1 MLELSKQD
9 AADIVDQLSKLINMK
24 INIVNS
30 KSIVIA
36 NSDEN
41 RVGDFHEATKRII
54 EDHLSEL
61 IVKTDSQFEGT
72 QAGTNLPLVI
82 NNEIIGVVGITGE
95 VKTAKDYGQIIKKMC
110 EILIQGKARDILI
123 EQRKREK
130 EVFEIEWIC
139 EQDTPITDSFVS
151 EGNSYD
157 IKILLKRRVL
167 VFFPNDK
174 TDKNAIINTIIID
187 NINSIAFKYRNMVI
201 AAISDRSNEKVIQL
215 IEKVKSKI
223 KGSIK
228 VGIDE
233 QSIDVNISSQYLK
246 AYKALKSFSSNN
258 QTDYLFYENLFIE
271 LLEDEISL
279 KKKKEYVLKIF
290 NNYTDYYEIKKAI
303 NLIKTLYNQDGSI
316 KAAADKLAM
325 HPNTLQYQ
333 LKKICSKTNLDPR
346 KLNNIGIYTLAI
358 KFSNDILGSL

>member
-30 KSIVIA
+30 KSIIIA
-36 NSDEN
+36 NSDES

-54 EDHLSEL
+54 EDHLTEL
-61 IVKTDSQFEGT
+61 IVKKDTQFSGT
-72 QAGTNLPLVI
+72 QAGTNLPLII

-95 VKTAKDYGQIIKKMC
+95 VKTAKAYGQIIKKMC

-130 EVFEIEWIC
+130 ELFQIEWIC
-139 EQDTPITDSFVS
+139 EKDILITDSFIA

-157 IKILLKRRVL
+157 INIMLKRRVL
-167 VFFPNDK
+167 VFSPKVKD
-174 TDKNAIINTIIID
+174 DRNAIINTILID
-187 NINSIAFKYRNMVI
+187 DKNNIAFKNRNIVV
-201 AAISDRSNEKVIQL
+201 AAITDRANDKVIQL
-215 IEKVKSKI
+215 VEKI
-223 KGSIK
+223 KLKIKNSLK

-233 QSIDVNISSQYLK
+233 QDYNMNINDQYLK
-246 AYKALKSFSSNN
+246 AYKSLQTISSNT
-258 QTDYLFYENLFIE
+258 QSIYIFYEDLFIE

-279 KKKKEYVLKIF
+279 KRKKEYVLKIF
-290 NNYTDYYEIKKAI
+290 HNYTNYYEIRKAI
-303 NLIKTLYNQDGSI
+303 HLIKTLYDQDSSL
-316 KAAADKLAM
+316 KAAADILGM

-333 LKKICSKTNLDPR
+333 LKKIYSKTNLDPR
-346 KLNNIGIYTLAI
+346 TVNNIGIYILAI
-358 KFSNDILGSL
+358 KFSNDILGVV

>member
-9 AADIVDQLSKLINMK
+9 AADIVDQLSKLIKMK

-54 EDHLSEL
+54 EDHLAEL
-61 IVKTDSQFEGT
+61 IVKKDTQFAGT
-72 QAGTNLPLVI
+72 QAGTNLPIVI
-82 NNEIIGVVGITGE
+82 NSEIIGVVGITGE
-95 VKTAKDYGQIIKKMC
+95 VKTARAYGQIIKKMC

-130 EVFEIEWIC
+130 EIFEIEWIC
-139 EQDTPITDSFVS
+139 DKDTPITDSFVA
-151 EGNSYD
+151 EGKSYN
-157 IKILLKRRVL
+157 INIMLKRRVL
-167 VFFPNDK
+167 VFYPINK
-174 TDKNAIINTIIID
+174 MDKNIIINTIHLN
-187 NINSIAFKYRNMVI
+187 NINNIAFNYRNMVV
-201 AAISDRSNEKVIQL
+201 AAIIDRTNDKVIRL
-215 IEKVKSKI
+215 IEKIDLKTSN
-223 KGSIK
+223 SIK

-233 QSIDVNISSQYLK
+233 QTNDISINCQYFK
-246 AYKALKSFSSNN
+246 AYKALQSFSSNT
-258 QTDYLFYENLFIE
+258 QTLYLFYENLFIE

-279 KKKKEYVLKIF
+279 ENKKEYVLKIF
-290 NNYTDYYEIKKAI
+290 HNYSSYFEIKKAI
-303 NLIKTLYNQDGSI
+303 NLIKTLYDQDGSI
-316 KAAADKLAM
+316 KTASAILGM

-333 LKKICSKTNLDPR
+333 IKKIYSKTNLDPR

-358 KFSNDILGSL
+358 KFSVNILID